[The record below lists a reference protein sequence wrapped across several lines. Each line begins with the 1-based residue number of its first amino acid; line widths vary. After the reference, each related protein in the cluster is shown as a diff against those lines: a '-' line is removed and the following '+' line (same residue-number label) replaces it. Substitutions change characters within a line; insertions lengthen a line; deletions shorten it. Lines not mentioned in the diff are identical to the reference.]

1 MESLFIEGTKKTP
14 EIQFNANGELKIK
27 GRSIPE
33 DPSKFYDILSNWI
46 INYCSN
52 PSQITLVNVELEYFN
67 SGTSKALL
75 HILRLLVSLKNKG
88 NNLKICWCY
97 ETGDDDIYERGEYY
111 SNILD
116 TQFEFVEVEG

>member
-1 MESLFIEGTKKTP
+1 MESLYIEGTKKTP
-14 EIQFNANGELKIK
+14 EVHFNSNGQLKIK

-46 INYCSN
+46 KDYCTH
-52 PSQITLVNVELEYFN
+52 PLQTTLVNIELEYFN

-75 HILRLLVSLKNKG
+75 HILRLLVSLKNSG
-88 NNLKICWCY
+88 SSLKIVWYY

-116 TQFEFVEVEG
+116 TQFEFVEVKT